1 MTLLYWQAGDRI
13 RREILK
19 EQRAAY
25 GAEILQTLSAKLT
38 VEFGRW
44 FSQRNLASMV
54 RFAEVFPDPKI
65 VSALRRQ
72 LSWSHFNSL
81 IP

>member
-1 MTLLYWQAGDRI
+1 VVKPSLPEERLLLTDVREMIITARENVARASNAWLTLLYWQVGDRI

-38 VEFGRW
+38 VEFGRGK
-44 FSQRNLASMV
+44 S
-54 RFAEVFPDPKI
+54 
-65 VSALRRQ
+65 
-72 LSWSHFNSL
+72 
-81 IP
+81 